1 MRILD
6 RYILGKFLGIIF
18 FSLIALNSIFIVID
32 VVEKI
37 SDFLDKGTP
46 TGVIIQYYIYFIPYI
61 IVLTLPL
68 AMLLASMFSIGTLSK
83 HSELVAMKAS
93 GLSLVR
99 ILTPLLLSSL
109 VISIFIIFFAE
120 FVVPK
125 ANSAKAEIKAKYID
139 KKSSFSRASVA
150 NLALHDSSNRYIFIG
165 NYNTFD
171 SSAQKISIL
180 SRVRGRIVERIDAE
194 RMVWRDGHWVFEN
207 VAIRDLRGEQ
217 EKLTTLESAD
227 SLAFEFLPG
236 DLGAVQKKPEE
247 MSYEEL
253 EQFINEVRRNGGDAD
268 RWLVDLYLKIAFPF
282 ANFIIVLFGAPLA
295 ASRVRSSG
303 AVGVALSFF
312 FCFFYFGAVKI
323 GQTLGQTGTL
333 EPMFAAWMGN
343 IIFFI
348 AGIIILI
355 RAPK

>member
-6 RYILGKFLGIIF
+6 RYILGKFLAIIF
-18 FSLIALNSIFIVID
+18 FSLIALNSIFIVVD
-32 VVEKI
+32 VVENI
-37 SDFLDKGTP
+37 SEFLDKGTP
-46 TGVIIQYYIYFIPYI
+46 TAIIIQYYTFFIPYI

-68 AMLLASMFSIGTLSK
+68 AMLLASMFSIGMLAK

-99 ILTPLLLSSL
+99 ILSPLLLSSFA
-109 VISIFIIFFAE
+109 ISILIIFFAE

-139 KKSSFSRASVA
+139 KKSSFSRASIA
-150 NLALHDSSNRYIFIG
+150 NLALHDRANRYIFIG
-165 NYNTFD
+165 NYNAFD
-171 SSAQKISIL
+171 SSAQKISIIT
-180 SRVRGRIVERIDAE
+180 REQGRIVERIDAE
-194 RMVWRDGHWVFEN
+194 LMRWQDGHWLFEN
-207 VAIRDLRGEQ
+207 VAKRDLRSEQ
-217 EKLTTLESAD
+217 EKLTLFETVD
-227 SLAFEFLPG
+227 SLEFEFLPG

-253 EQFINEVRRNGGDAD
+253 QKFITEVRRNGGDSD

-312 FCFFYFGAVKI
+312 FCFFYFGAVKV

-333 EPMFAAWMGN
+333 PPMFAAWLGN
-343 IIFFI
+343 IIFFV
-348 AGIIILI
+348 AGLIILY